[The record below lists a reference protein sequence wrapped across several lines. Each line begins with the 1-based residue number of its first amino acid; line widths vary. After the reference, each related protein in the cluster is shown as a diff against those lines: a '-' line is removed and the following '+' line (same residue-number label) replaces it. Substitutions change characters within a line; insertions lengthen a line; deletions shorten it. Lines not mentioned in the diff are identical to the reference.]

1 MAVVCFGE
9 ELVVPTACVSFV
21 LFLVSILNPTLRKK
35 KTVPVAMITAVLSAL
50 WILTFLLTNVYP
62 VWESYSGVQAQ
73 VVAVQKCPGYTD
85 GEYYYNEFKTKSI
98 NGEDIAT
105 GFTLVTSTPI
115 FTKPY
120 DEITLNCALEKN
132 EYEPSLAKGNYLISW
147 IYGEPK
153 FDKTS
158 PDKKPIMAYIYELNS
173 KIEDALYDEL
183 SMQTAD
189 FSSALLLGNKYA
201 LSYEV
206 KDLFRTCGISHIV
219 VVSGLH
225 LSIITSVAAYILR
238 RFTSN
243 KYVFAGILCFTVIGF
258 GALTGFGFSVR
269 RAMIMQLVLIL
280 SSMFRRRA
288 DALNSLGLAALIIL
302 ISNPLA
308 IADVGLQLS
317 FLSTLGIIL
326 WCSKLSDLIIK
337 KAEKLKFF
345 TLCLVNKLLRL
356 IVVIFCTTLCATVFT
371 LPVTVLTFNRVSG
384 VSLITNMVV
393 APFMNVVLV
402 LVALCGIFHFILF
415 MPFLSD
421 ICAFFIERFYSV
433 LISFCESIS
442 KLPFAYINTEDSY
455 FLYWIVFTV
464 VLSLIGAILTK
475 KLGEKAPKKFV
486 IPTVAALSAIFLII
500 SSVAYNNIHKHDV
513 DVTVYNTKSSFY
525 AVLESEEGHCVL
537 SAYGSK
543 SAERRLIDDL
553 EFANTTDEDIL
564 INNGGINAD
573 GIMISLLSS
582 FDYGEVLLY
591 DSGNDRKEHEEV
603 LLIYP
608 QTEVFTNAQS
618 VDLWGLGTVDII
630 PDKKYSFEYIDMY
643 GSSILIVHRYAD
655 ISNIPKRYGYADTVI
670 SPDIPKNAELL
681 SCRRLVLPEIIGEDE
696 AAVNTANEIAEEVLF
711 RNDYKFTVKR

>member
-9 ELVVPTACVSFV
+9 EFIVPTACISFV

-50 WILTFLLTNVYP
+50 WIFSFLLTNVYP

-73 VVAVQKCPGYTD
+73 VVAVQKRPGYTD

-98 NGEDIAT
+98 NGENIST

-153 FDKTS
+153 FEKTS

-173 KIEDALYDEL
+173 KFEDALYDEL
-183 SMQTAD
+183 SIKTAD

-302 ISNPLA
+302 IPNPLA

-317 FLSTLGIIL
+317 FLSTLGIVL
-326 WCSKLSDLIIK
+326 WCKKLSDPIIE

-356 IVVIFCTTLCATVFT
+356 IVVTFCTTLCATVFT

-393 APFMNVVLV
+393 APFMTVVLV
-402 LVALCGIFHFILF
+402 LVALCGVFHFIPF

-421 ICAFFIERFYSV
+421 ICAFFIERFYSE

-442 KLPFAYINTEDSY
+442 KLPFSYINTEDSY
-455 FLYWIVFTV
+455 FLYWIIFTV
-464 VLSLIGAILTK
+464 GLSLTGTLIIK
-475 KLGEKAPKKFV
+475 KYKKKAPKKYI
-486 IPTVAALSAIFLII
+486 IPAVATLSAIFLII
-500 SSVAYNNIHKHDV
+500 SSVTYNRIHKYDV
-513 DVTVYNTKSSFY
+513 DFTVYNTKGSFY
-525 AVLESEEGHCVL
+525 AVLESEKGHCVL
-537 SAYGSK
+537 SAYGTK
-543 SAERRLIDDL
+543 SAEHRLKDDL
-553 EFANTTDEDIL
+553 EFINSTDENII
-564 INNGGINAD
+564 INNGGRNAD
-573 GIMISLLSS
+573 DIMISLLSS
-582 FDYGEVLLY
+582 FDYREVLLY
-591 DSGNDRKEHEEV
+591 DNGNDRKEHKEV
-603 LLIYP
+603 LLICP
-608 QTEVFTNAQS
+608 QTEVFTDAQS
-618 VDLWGLGTVDII
+618 VDLWSLGTVDII
-630 PDKKYSFEYIDMY
+630 PNGKYSFEYIEIY
-643 GSSILIVHRYAD
+643 GSSVLIIPKYAD
-655 ISNIPKRYGYADTVI
+655 ISNIPEQYRDADTVL
-670 SPDIPKNAELL
+670 SPEIPKNAQLL
-681 SCRRLVLPEIIGEDE
+681 SCRKLILPEKCGEDE
-696 AAVNTANEIAEEVLF
+696 EAIYTANEIAEEVLF
-711 RNDYKFTVKR
+711 GNDYKFTVKR